1 MVSKLATLL
10 FFPYDRDRKHLIWII
25 PLMVLIGI
33 GIGYLIGYNIGFEK
47 GYQTFGNQLL
57 LG

>member
-1 MVSKLATLL
+1 
-10 FFPYDRDRKHLIWII
+10 LIWII